1 MLKPLSFEEPLLEL
15 NKKIEKL
22 KDLSDSS
29 DVDLGSE
36 IKKMQDRSLSL
47 KKEIFQNLTPIQVVE
62 VARHSSRPDS
72 TSLFKIIFDKFFE
85 IHGDRLF
92 RDDPSIVAG
101 LATLGEFRCVVL
113 GHQKGHDTKEN
124 IFRNFGMPH
133 PEGYRKALR
142 VMNLAAK
149 FKLPII
155 SFIDTPGAYPGIDA
169 EKRGQAEAIA
179 QNLKIMSDLPVPIL
193 SCVIGEGG
201 SGGALGIGVSNR
213 LHVLEYS
220 IYSVISPEGCASIL
234 LRDAT
239 KSDFVSKKLKITAK
253 DMIDL
258 KVADQLIPEPLGGA
272 HNNWEET
279 AENIKRQFI
288 KDLEFYKKQT
298 TDFII
303 EERYNKFRNL
313 GRFQEN

>member
-258 KVADQLIPEPLGGA
+258 KVADQLIPEPPGGA